1 MMQNRENNGH
11 SQFFF
16 FFFWDTLN
24 KKGCSDYL
32 GYHFSIP
39 VGPTGLMRFDG
50 EIHSAML
57 GSNWKYGPH
66 AAATH
71 LDYMVEF
78 TVTVPILSLAGT
90 MDNLPV
96 GEQWL

>member
-1 MMQNRENNGH
+1 MMQNRENN
-11 SQFFF
+11 
-16 FFFWDTLN
+16 D
-24 KKGCSDYL
+24 
-32 GYHFSIP
+32 P
-39 VGPTGLMRFDG
+39 GPTGLMRFDG
-50 EIHSAML
+50 EIRSAML

-66 AAATH
+66 AVATH

-96 GEQWL
+96 GEQWLQKLKVD